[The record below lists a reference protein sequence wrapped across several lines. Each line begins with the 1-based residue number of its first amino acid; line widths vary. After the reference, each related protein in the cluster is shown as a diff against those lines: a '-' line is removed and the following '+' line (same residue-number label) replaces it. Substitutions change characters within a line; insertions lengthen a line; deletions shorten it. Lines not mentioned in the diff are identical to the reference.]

1 MKHQIFRLINLL
13 LLSLLLLVCPI
24 SSVLPVS
31 PVSAN
36 DPLEKKLKELIVGVQ
51 EKIEQAEPVFHDH
64 YFQQWARMV
73 FGIRHMTY
81 IVDTRDPEKTL
92 GIVTF
97 TCKVTQ
103 SDFFLTKEEAAQAP
117 IKNMVP
123 KLIPCRA
130 TYQWKADSWEYAS
143 GALYARG
150 GEWQP
155 IATDKPDA
163 FPQVYFDLMRGPANK
178 EYGPQ
183 NKQNQQEQETTQEQS
198 PTESIAEV
206 SAP

>member
-1 MKHQIFRLINLL
+1 MKHRIFRLINLL
-13 LLSLLLLVCPI
+13 LLSLLLFVCPI

-31 PVSAN
+31 AN
-36 DPLEKKLKELIVGVQ
+36 DPLEEKLKELIVGAQ
-51 EKIEQAEPVFHDH
+51 EKIEQTEPVFHDD
-64 YFQQWARMV
+64 YFQQWARLV
-73 FGIRHMTY
+73 FGIRYMTY

-97 TCKVTQ
+97 TCIVTQ
-103 SDFFLTKEEAAQAP
+103 SDFFPTKEEAAQAP

-130 TYQWKADSWEYAS
+130 TYQWKAHSWEYA
-143 GALYARG
+143 GGEIYARR
-150 GEWQP
+150 GEWKP

-163 FPQVYFDLMRGPANK
+163 FPQLYFNLMRGPTNK

-183 NKQNQQEQETTQEQS
+183 NQQAQQEQATTQEQPS
-198 PTESIAEV
+198 TESIAEAA
-206 SAP
+206 AP